1 MQADVV
7 GDLAGY
13 PQSMAFLTGPEGT
26 PLASGLCFRPCA
38 RAGGVWRAVVGH
50 LAVQRAVVFGDQ
62 QPPVTGA
69 VADGVDGEFMH
80 GKNNVPGAGLG
91 HTGLGGMGGHGR
103 PQRIQR
109 PGIEILSQNRR
120 DVRARHLCRAGS
132 CRRFGG
138 LVPGVARLTVG
149 IIGHRQSPG

>member
-26 PLASGLCFRPCA
+26 LLGSGLCLRACA
-38 RAGGVWRAVVGH
+38 IPRGVWRAVVGH
-50 LAVQRAVVFGDQ
+50 LAAQRAAVFGDQ

-91 HTGLGGMGGHGR
+91 HTGLGGVGGHGR

-120 DVRARHLCRAGS
+120 DVRARHLWRAGS
-132 CRRFGG
+132 
-138 LVPGVARLTVG
+138 
-149 IIGHRQSPG
+149 

>member
-26 PLASGLCFRPCA
+26 LLGSGLCFRSCAIPC
-38 RAGGVWRAVVGH
+38 GLWRAVVGH
-50 LAVQRAVVFGDQ
+50 LAVQCAVVLGDQ
-62 QPPVTGA
+62 QPPVAGT
-69 VADGVDGEFMH
+69 VADGVGGEFMH
-80 GKNNVPGAGLG
+80 GKNNVAGAGLG
-91 HTGLGGMGGHGR
+91 HTGLGGVGGHGR

-120 DVRARHLCRAGS
+120 DVRARHLSRAGS
-132 CRRFGG
+132 CRRFRG
-138 LVPGVARLTVG
+138 LARLTVG
-149 IIGHRQSPG
+149 IIGHGQSPG

>member
-1 MQADVV
+1 VRRWPLLASRREGEAGRGDGAAGAGLQADVV

-26 PLASGLCFRPCA
+26 PLASGLCFRACA

-50 LAVQRAVVFGDQ
+50 LAVQRPVVFGDQ

-80 GKNNVPGAGLG
+80 GKNNVPGPGLG
-91 HTGLGGMGGHGR
+91 HTGLGGVGGHGR

-132 CRRFGG
+132 
-138 LVPGVARLTVG
+138 
-149 IIGHRQSPG
+149 

>member
-26 PLASGLCFRPCA
+26 PLASGLCFRACA

-50 LAVQRAVVFGDQ
+50 LAVQRPVVFGDQ

-91 HTGLGGMGGHGR
+91 HTGLGGVGGHGR

-132 CRRFGG
+132 
-138 LVPGVARLTVG
+138 
-149 IIGHRQSPG
+149 